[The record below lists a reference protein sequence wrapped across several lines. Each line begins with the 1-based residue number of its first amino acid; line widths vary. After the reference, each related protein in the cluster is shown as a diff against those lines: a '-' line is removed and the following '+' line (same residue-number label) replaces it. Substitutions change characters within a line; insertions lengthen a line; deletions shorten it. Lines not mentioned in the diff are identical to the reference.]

1 MGFVKNW
8 ELFYTDA
15 KGTSTEDDLVDQVE
29 IDVVNKRYDFYEDAS
44 YLVTDGYCDDGEPIE
59 STYVSREVFDMLLDA
74 LKRNGYK
81 AEIFDGEEDT
91 P

>member
-29 IDVVNKRYDFYEDAS
+29 IDVANKRYVLLEGVSD
-44 YLVTDGYCDDGEPIE
+44 LVTDGYCEDGEPIE
-59 STYVSREVFDMLLDA
+59 STYVSRAVFDMLLDA
-74 LKRNGYK
+74 LKRSGYK